1 MHSYTLGVGRTSC
14 VDIQRQSDVRQSDVR
29 QSDVN
34 TYIHAFILVNANVH
48 NNVLQCA
55 AVCCSHAARIIALMS
70 VTLL

>member
-1 MHSYTLGVGRTSC
+1 MNSYTLGVGRTSC
-14 VDIQRQSDVRQSDVR
+14 VDIQRQSDVR